1 MEFNEKIQDLS
12 PEEYD
17 YFKEKLEGQLK
28 ELMVESGDTMHEMQ
42 DADLEFPDP
51 ADRATYEFE
60 RNTTLRIRD
69 RERKLTKKVRQAIER
84 LDKGA
89 YNECE
94 ECGDAIGKKRLDAR
108 PVTTLC
114 IACKEVQEQQEHIR
128 HN

>member
-1 MEFNEKIQDLS
+1 MEFNELIQDLS

-17 YFKEKLEGQLK
+17 HFKDLLEAQLK
-28 ELMVESGDTMHEMQ
+28 ELMVESGDTLHEMQ

-69 RERKLTKKVRQAIER
+69 RERKLTKKVRQAIDR
-84 LDKGA
+84 LDAGT

-94 ECGDAIGKKRLDAR
+94 DCGESIGKKRLEAR
-108 PVTTLC
+108 PVTTQC
-114 IACKEVQEQQEHIR
+114 IVCKEAQEQQEHIR
-128 HN
+128 H